1 MRRGIKYFPQVAAVT
16 YAREKIDIAFISKEE
31 GKLLTL
37 DAFKE
42 MRHFDRKI
50 NDLKYTFDGKTSNYL

>member
-1 MRRGIKYFPQVAAVT
+1 MKYFPQVAAAT

-50 NDLKYTFDGKTSNYL
+50 NDLKYTFDG